1 MLGTGIAMFL
11 LRRQNYPVPPFVL
24 GLVLGDILDKSL
36 RRGLT
41 LSDGDFAPFFTRPVC
56 AVLAGITVF
65 TMLMYVPAFNRA
77 VRSGLAEAKALVLGR
92 AS

>member
-1 MLGTGIAMFL
+1 MA
-11 LRRQNYPVPPFVL
+11 PFVL

-41 LSDGDFAPFFTRPVC
+41 LSNGDLTPVLH
-56 AVLAGITVF
+56 AADLRGAGAITVF

-77 VRSGLAEAKALVLGR
+77 RARRHGAGAGRSCSEER
-92 AS
+92 R